1 MSYMFANDPALTS
14 LDLSHWDTGEVG
26 TFNALQDYSFA
37 LMFANDTAL
46 TSVGDISDWNTA
58 NVYSTRY
65 MFTNTKI
72 SPSWT

>member
-46 TSVGDISDWNTA
+46 T
-58 NVYSTRY
+58 
-65 MFTNTKI
+65 
-72 SPSWT
+72 